1 MKIVVLDGYAEN
13 PGDLSWDEIA
23 ALGTLT
29 VYDRTSFTDEAEII
43 ERIGDAEVVVTNK
56 TPVSRRVIDS
66 CPLMKLI
73 AVIATGYNVVD
84 CGRAKEKGV
93 LVANVPSYGT
103 AAVGQ
108 FAVALL
114 LEICCRV
121 GHHDRTV
128 HEGKWENCSD
138 WCYWDYPII
147 ELAGKTMGIIGF
159 GRIGRQTGRIAR
171 AMGMDV
177 IAYDGSPTEEGRK
190 IARYVQLDELLGRSD
205 VIALHCPLLP
215 DTKEIINR
223 SSIAKMKD
231 GVIIINNGR
240 GPLVNERDLADAL
253 NCGKVYAAGVD
264 VVSSEPIRSDNPL
277 LTAKNCIITPHIS
290 WAAKESRQRIM
301 DCTAENIRAYIE
313 GRPIN
318 IVNL

>member
-1 MKIVVLDGYAEN
+1 M
-13 PGDLSWDEIA
+13 
-23 ALGTLT
+23 
-29 VYDRTSFTDEAEII
+29 
-43 ERIGDAEVVVTNK
+43 
-56 TPVSRRVIDS
+56 
-66 CPLMKLI
+66 
-73 AVIATGYNVVD
+73 
-84 CGRAKEKGV
+84 
-93 LVANVPSYGT
+93 
-103 AAVGQ
+103 
-108 FAVALL
+108 
-114 LEICCRV
+114 
-121 GHHDRTV
+121 
-128 HEGKWENCSD
+128 
-138 WCYWDYPII
+138 